1 MNKRGVTLVR
11 RVGGLAVT
19 LVLAVGCGGGGSHS
33 AGAGSG
39 DTAAEPTPAPAGAV
53 VMAPI
58 SGFGSVIVNG
68 IRFDDSRASIG
79 SDDDTTF
86 RREDLRIGMMVDVRG
101 SIAADGLSGS
111 AQSIRTFNE
120 VKGPVDSV
128 DVGASRVVVLGQVV
142 QVDRRTLFADVSGL
156 AGLVPGDVVEVHGLR
171 NPTAQSIVATRIE
184 KKNPPTSGTA
194 DLRLRGRVASLDAGS
209 GTFSI
214 GTMIVSY
221 GGARIDSTTA
231 RSLANGLLVKVRSEA
246 SPVGN
251 TLLASRVQIEDS
263 VTPDAG
269 GRTELE
275 GFVSEFV
282 STQSFVVNGVA
293 IDGSRAALLRG
304 AASTLA
310 NGVRVQVYGSYQ
322 NGRLQ
327 AETIKFEDVGDL
339 GELEIKGS
347 VSGFVDIS
355 NFVVRGQPVDASGA
369 SIERGTAQ
377 QLANGA
383 VVEIKGVMHGPV
395 LRATRVKFEIS

>member
-1 MNKRGVTLVR
+1 MRVR
-11 RVGGLAVT
+11 SLAIVRVVAGLAAT
-19 LVLAVGCGGGGSHS
+19 LVLVAGCGGGSGDSS
-33 AGAGSG
+33 GAGSPG
-39 DTAAEPTPAPAGAV
+39 TAADSAPVPAGAV
-53 VMAPI
+53 VVAPI

-128 DVGASRVVVLGQVV
+128 DVGTSRLVVLGQSV
-142 QVDRRTLFADVSGL
+142 QVDRKTVFADVAGL
-156 AGLVPGDVVEVHGLR
+156 ANLAPGDLVEVHGLR

-184 KKNPPTSGTA
+184 KKSPPLSGST
-194 DLRLRGRVASLDAGS
+194 DLRLRGRIASLDAAS
-209 GTFSI
+209 KTFSI
-214 GTMIVSY
+214 GTIVVSY
-221 GGARIDSTTA
+221 GGARIDSSA
-231 RSLANGLLVKVRSEA
+231 GRELANGILVKVRSEA
-246 SPVGN
+246 SPGGN
-251 TLLASRVQIEDS
+251 TLVASRVQIEDS
-263 VTPDAG
+263 LTPDAG
-269 GRTELE
+269 GRAELE
-275 GFVSEFV
+275 GFISDFV

-293 IDGSRAALLRG
+293 IDGSRAAFLRG

-327 AETIKFEDVGDL
+327 AETIKFEDGGDL
-339 GELEIKGS
+339 GELEIKGP
-347 VSGFVDIS
+347 VSGFVDSS
-355 NFVVRGQPVDASGA
+355 NFIVHGQRVDASGA

-377 QLANGA
+377 QLADGA
-383 VVEIKGVMHGPV
+383 VVEIKGVMQGSV
-395 LRATRVKFEIS
+395 LRASRVKFEIS